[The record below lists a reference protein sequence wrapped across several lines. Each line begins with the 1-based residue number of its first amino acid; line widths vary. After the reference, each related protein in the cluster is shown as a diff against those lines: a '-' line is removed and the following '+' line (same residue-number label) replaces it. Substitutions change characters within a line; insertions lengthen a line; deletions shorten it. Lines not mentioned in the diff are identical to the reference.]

1 MNIAVFIS
9 GTGTNLKA
17 LLDAKKDNY
26 FESDIVVVVSNK
38 NAAGLGFAR
47 DFNVDT
53 LVSKDDEEII
63 NCLKSKNVDLIVL
76 AGFLPKVSKRIINEF
91 TIVNIHP
98 SLLPKYGG
106 KGCYGIHVHEKVF
119 ANQEKISGATVHFV
133 NEKLDDGDI
142 LLQRSVDISDCKS
155 EEEIAKKVLKIEHG
169 ILKDA
174 IKKLEESSCAH

>member
-1 MNIAVFIS
+1 M
-9 GTGTNLKA
+9 
-17 LLDAKKDNY
+17 
-26 FESDIVVVVSNK
+26 
-38 NAAGLGFAR
+38 
-47 DFNVDT
+47 
-53 LVSKDDEEII
+53 
-63 NCLKSKNVDLIVL
+63 
-76 AGFLPKVSKRIINEF
+76 
-91 TIVNIHP
+91 HP
-98 SLLPKYGG
+98 TELSKYGG

-119 ANQEKISGATVHFV
+119 ANKEKTSGATVHFV